1 MRFARFSG
9 LGRMVGMSKA
19 KKENMIT
26 PVQKKLN
33 DAIALAA
40 DIHREQVRDKP
51 DGRPYICH
59 VLDVVH
65 AIPEKCPEARLVA
78 ALHDT
83 IEDAALKKDTPAA
96 AKKKRDKVRRR
107 IAAGDFGPGILEAV
121 EAISHI
127 KKHGVANLGKAE
139 EYLLYVQESVLPNP
153 LATKVKIIDN
163 YVNMKD
169 LISARFL
176 NEKNRERLHKYASS
190 IALLT
195 APKAK
200 KKR

>member
-1 MRFARFSG
+1 
-9 LGRMVGMSKA
+9 MSKT

-127 KKHGVANLGKAE
+127 KKHGVANLVKAE

>member
-19 KKENMIT
+19 KKENMIR

-169 LISARFL
+169 RVTQFVAGGKDAEKAR
-176 NEKNRERLHKYASS
+176 KKLHQYASS
-190 IALLT
+190 IVELT
-195 APKAK
+195 K
-200 KKR
+200 KV